1 MIKPLRHLLSLCL
14 LALAMSLSMPAD
26 AQIFGGK
33 KKSKTSATAKPK
45 KEKGKIKP
53 YKEVITKK
61 AVSDPGLITV
71 HKVDDKYY
79 FELSKDVMDQEILVV
94 TRVSGFVKGLN
105 FGGAGTKS
113 RPQQVIR
120 WERND
125 FQILLREVS
134 YNSVASEDDPIYR
147 SVKNNNFEPV
157 IMAFDIKAF
166 SPDSTGYVI
175 EANPLFTQDVPMFGA
190 VSSRQSKGFGLRGL
204 DAKRSVITGMK
215 SYPENLEVRH
225 ILTYRGADQLP
236 DNQITG
242 ALSVEMNQSFIV
254 LPDEP
259 MEPRVYDERVGYF
272 SISQTDY
279 SADAQKAQRRR
290 FITRWRLEP
299 VDEEAWKAGKIVEV
313 KKPIV
318 YYIDPAT
325 PPKWVPF
332 LMQGV
337 NDWQK
342 SFEKIGFSNA
352 IMAKEA
358 PTPEEDPDWSPE
370 DARYSVIRYITTD
383 IQNAQGPHVHDPRT
397 GEILES
403 DIMWYHNVMNL
414 LRNWYFTQTAAINED
429 AQKAKF
435 DDEVM
440 GELIRFVAA
449 HEVGHTLGLPHNMGS
464 SVAYPVDSL
473 RSASFTCRM
482 GGTAPSIMDYARFNY
497 IAQPEDGV
505 TCLYPGIGPYDHWS
519 IAYGYKPIPD
529 ATDWEDEKSTLHQW
543 VLEKAGDPIYRYGA
557 QTFDPADPTA
567 QTEDLGDDAIRA
579 STYGIM
585 NLKRIMPKLQDWAT
599 TDGEDYS
606 DLGELYSNV
615 LGQFGRYMRHVRTN
629 IGGVYDYK
637 KRSDEEGQIYT
648 HVEKEKQKAAHDY
661 IQQELFT
668 TPEWMIDQDILARI
682 ENGGMTSRLSRL
694 QLSSLR
700 SMLSERR
707 LLRMIENETMNG
719 SSAYAP
725 LDYLEDLSNGIWS
738 ELRSGNSI
746 DTYRRNLQRQHIE
759 ELGKLVNTQNST
771 YNLSDTKA
779 LARASL
785 TSLDKQ
791 LQRAEGAASGLKGAH
806 ISDARARIESI
817 LDPKS

>member
-1 MIKPLRHLLSLCL
+1 
-14 LALAMSLSMPAD
+14 
-26 AQIFGGK
+26 
-33 KKSKTSATAKPK
+33 
-45 KEKGKIKP
+45 
-53 YKEVITKK
+53 
-61 AVSDPGLITV
+61 
-71 HKVDDKYY
+71 
-79 FELSKDVMDQEILVV
+79 
-94 TRVSGFVKGLN
+94 
-105 FGGAGTKS
+105 
-113 RPQQVIR
+113 
-120 WERND
+120 
-125 FQILLREVS
+125 
-134 YNSVASEDDPIYR
+134 
-147 SVKNNNFEPV
+147 
-157 IMAFDIKAF
+157 
-166 SPDSTGYVI
+166 
-175 EANPLFTQDVPMFGA
+175 
-190 VSSRQSKGFGLRGL
+190 
-204 DAKRSVITGMK
+204 
-215 SYPENLEVRH
+215 
-225 ILTYRGADQLP
+225 
-236 DNQITG
+236 
-242 ALSVEMNQSFIV
+242 
-254 LPDEP
+254 
-259 MEPRVYDERVGYF
+259 
-272 SISQTDY
+272 
-279 SADAQKAQRRR
+279 
-290 FITRWRLEP
+290 
-299 VDEEAWKAGKIVEV
+299 
-313 KKPIV
+313 
-318 YYIDPAT
+318 
-325 PPKWVPF
+325 
-332 LMQGV
+332 MQGV

-352 IMAKEA
+352 IIAKEA
-358 PTPEEDPDWSPE
+358 PTPEEDPEWSPE

-414 LRNWYFTQTAAINED
+414 LRNWYFVQTAAINKD
-429 AQKAKF
+429 AQSAKF
-435 DDEVM
+435 DDDVM

-529 ATDWEDEKSTLHQW
+529 AKDWQDEKSTLHQW

-585 NLKRIMPKLQDWAT
+585 NLKRIMPELQDWAT

-606 DLGELYSNV
+606 DLSELYGNV

-648 HVEKEKQKAAHDY
+648 HVEKQKQKAAHDY
-661 IQQELFT
+661 IQQELFQ
-668 TPEWMIDQDILARI
+668 TPEWMIDKDILARI

-719 SSAYAP
+719 NTAYAP
-725 LDYLEDLSNGIWS
+725 LDYLQDLSDGIWS
-738 ELRSGNSI
+738 ELGSGSSI

-785 TSLDKQ
+785 TSLDRQ
-791 LQRAEGAASGLKGAH
+791 LQRAEGSASGLKGAH
-806 ISDARARIESI
+806 ISDARARIKMI